1 LCQKD
6 KEVEMNESQNTQN
19 SEKIVLHD
27 ENGKFIK
34 GHPKVGG
41 IKLGEKHPISV
52 IGTIERMFE
61 DSPEMFLDFVDK
73 YLRDPRNRQHIVE
86 MIDGR
91 PKGSD
96 TNIAVAVQNITY
108 SPEDRLAVAYELV
121 AKDKGVSVEELR
133 G

>member
-1 LCQKD
+1 
-6 KEVEMNESQNTQN
+6 MNESQNPQN
-19 SEKIVLHD
+19 SESIVLHD
-27 ENGKFIK
+27 KNGKFVK

-61 DSPEMFLDFVDK
+61 DSPAMFLEFVDK
-73 YLRDPRNRQHIVE
+73 YLKDPRNRQHIVE

-96 TNIAVAVQNITY
+96 TNVNVGVQVNYNFTK
-108 SPEDRLAVAYELV
+108 EEVLDEAYELV
-121 AKDKGVSVEELR
+121 AKDKGVSVEELKR
-133 G
+133 

>member
-1 LCQKD
+1 L
-6 KEVEMNESQNTQN
+6 TQD

-61 DSPEMFLDFVDK
+61 DDPVMFLEFVDK
-73 YLRDPRNRQHIVE
+73 YLKDPRNRQHIVE

-91 PKGSD
+91 PKGSE
-96 TNIAVAVQNITY
+96 TQVAVQVNNYQTC
-108 SPEDRLAVAYELV
+108 SPTDYLDAISDLVKEGKISKEDVIGRLE
-121 AKDKGVSVEELR
+121 
-133 G
+133 